1 MKAITHKRKFLLHS
15 NGNMCVKCQLS
26 KFNFHKK
33 KIKGIFIETQK
44 IICVH

>member
-15 NGNMCVKCQLS
+15 NGNMCVKFQLS

-33 KIKGIFIETQK
+33 IKGILIETQK
-44 IICVH
+44 IIRVH